1 MGDMERWQGVAWAME
16 WNKIIDNPQQISLKY
31 SMMHETRQMMGKM
44 AAALLLLLPVCA
56 VSAQELEY
64 NMELGGMMGGCFY
77 MGDANYTTPF
87 KDMAMVGGVL
97 ARYNINPR
105 MAVKGD
111 LAMGRVKGSTKGM
124 ANKFPNSEH
133 STFARN
139 VYELGAQYE
148 YNFFAYGTGAG
159 YKDSR
164 RLAPYILA
172 GIGLTYAP
180 KPANH
185 VVAMNIPL
193 GLGVKY
199 KLADRLN
206 VGAEWSMRFTTS
218 DRLDVANTDGLQ
230 LDDPY
235 GINSKVL
242 KNRDSYSWMMLYISY
257 DMFPKYR
264 KCNN

>member
-1 MGDMERWQGVAWAME
+1 
-16 WNKIIDNPQQISLKY
+16 
-31 SMMHETRQMMGKM
+31 MMHVTRQVTGKL
-44 AAALLLLLPVCA
+44 AAVLLLLTTVHV

-87 KDMAMVGGVL
+87 KDVSMAGGIL

-111 LAMGRVKGSTKGM
+111 LAVGRIKGSTKGM
-124 ANKFPNSEH
+124 ENKFPNGEH
-133 STFARN
+133 STFSRN
-139 VYELGAQYE
+139 VYELGAQFE
-148 YNFFAYGTGAG
+148 CNLFAYGTGAG

-164 RLAPYILA
+164 RLAPYMLA
-172 GIGLTYAP
+172 GIGMTYAP

-199 KLADRLN
+199 KLAERLN

-218 DRLDVANTDGLQ
+218 DKLDVTSKDGLQ
-230 LDDPY
+230 LNDPY
-235 GINSKVL
+235 GIDGKGL
-242 KNRDSYSWMMLYISY
+242 KNKDSYSWLMLYISY

-264 KCNN
+264 KCNNSIAIKVD

>member
-1 MGDMERWQGVAWAME
+1 
-16 WNKIIDNPQQISLKY
+16 
-31 SMMHETRQMMGKM
+31 MMHETRQMMGKM
-44 AAALLLLLPVCA
+44 VTVILSLLSVCA

-87 KDMAMVGGVL
+87 KDVAMMGGVL

-111 LAMGRVKGSTKGM
+111 LAVGRIKGSTKGM
-124 ANKFPNSEH
+124 ENKFPNGGH
-133 STFARN
+133 STFSRN
-139 VYELGAQYE
+139 VFELGAQFE
-148 YNFFAYGTGAG
+148 CNLFAYGTGAG

-164 RLAPYILA
+164 RLAPYMLA
-172 GIGLTYAP
+172 GIGMTYAP

-199 KLADRLN
+199 KLAERLN

-218 DRLDVANTDGLQ
+218 DKLDVTNKAGLQ
-230 LDDPY
+230 LNDPY
-235 GINSKVL
+235 GIKGKGL
-242 KNRDSYSWMMLYISY
+242 KNKDSYSWLMLYISY

>member
-1 MGDMERWQGVAWAME
+1 
-16 WNKIIDNPQQISLKY
+16 
-31 SMMHETRQMMGKM
+31 MMHVTRQITGKL
-44 AAALLLLLPVCA
+44 AAVLLLLTTVHM

-87 KDMAMVGGVL
+87 KDVSMAGGIL

-111 LAMGRVKGSTKGM
+111 LAVGRIKGSTKGM
-124 ANKFPNSEH
+124 ENKFPNGEH
-133 STFARN
+133 STFSRN
-139 VYELGAQYE
+139 VYELGAQFE
-148 YNFFAYGTGAG
+148 CNLFAYGTGAG

-164 RLAPYILA
+164 RLAPYMLA
-172 GIGLTYAP
+172 GIGMTYVP

-199 KLADRLN
+199 KLAERLN

-218 DRLDVANTDGLQ
+218 DKLDVTSKDGLQ
-230 LDDPY
+230 LNDPY
-235 GINSKVL
+235 GIDGKGL
-242 KNRDSYSWMMLYISY
+242 KNKDSYSWLMLYVSY

>member
-1 MGDMERWQGVAWAME
+1 MISRLVAVF
-16 WNKIIDNPQQISLKY
+16 
-31 SMMHETRQMMGKM
+31 
-44 AAALLLLLPVCA
+44 LLLASVCR

-64 NMELGGMMGGCFY
+64 KMELGAMVGGSFY
-77 MGDANYTTPF
+77 MGDANFTTPF
-87 KDMAMVGGVL
+87 KNTAPMGGLV
-97 ARYNINPR
+97 ARYNFNPR
-105 MAVKGD
+105 MVVKGD
-111 LAMGRVKGSTKGM
+111 LAVGRIKGSTEGID
-124 ANKFPNSEH
+124 NQFSGDVH
-133 STFARN
+133 STFSRN
-139 VYELGAQYE
+139 VYELGAQFE

-164 RLAPYILA
+164 RLTPYIL
-172 GIGLTYAP
+172 GGVGLTYAP

-199 KLADRLN
+199 KLAPRIN
-206 VGAEWSMRFTTS
+206 CGAEWSMRFTTS
-218 DRLDVANTDGLQ
+218 DRLDVTATEGLV

-235 GINSKVL
+235 GIEGKGL
-242 KNRDSYSWMMLYISY
+242 KNKDCYSWLMVYVSY

>member
-87 KDMAMVGGVL
+87 KDMAMAGGVL

-105 MAVKGD
+105 MAVKGN

-133 STFARN
+133 STFA
-139 VYELGAQYE
+139 
-148 YNFFAYGTGAG
+148 TGWLISSSAHV
-159 YKDSR
+159 
-164 RLAPYILA
+164 
-172 GIGLTYAP
+172 LTCCQSCLE
-180 KPANH
+180 
-185 VVAMNIPL
+185 V
-193 GLGVKY
+193 
-199 KLADRLN
+199 
-206 VGAEWSMRFTTS
+206 
-218 DRLDVANTDGLQ
+218 TDLS
-230 LDDPY
+230 L
-235 GINSKVL
+235 
-242 KNRDSYSWMMLYISY
+242 
-257 DMFPKYR
+257 
-264 KCNN
+264 

>member
-1 MGDMERWQGVAWAME
+1 MKR
-16 WNKIIDNPQQISLKY
+16 NHRHN
-31 SMMHETRQMMGKM
+31 MMRRM
-44 AAALLLLLPVCA
+44 AAVILLLGTVCV

-64 NMELGGMMGGCFY
+64 NMELGGMAGGSFY

-87 KDMAMVGGVL
+87 KHVALAGGVL

-111 LAMGRVKGSTKGM
+111 LAVGRIKGTTEGL
-124 ANKFPNSEH
+124 ANKFPDGANTAFS
-133 STFARN
+133 RN
-139 VYELGAQYE
+139 VYELGAQFE

-172 GIGLTYAP
+172 GVGLTYAP

-185 VVAMNIPL
+185 VVAMNLPVGI
-193 GLGVKY
+193 GVKY
-199 KLADRLN
+199 KLAERLN
-206 VGAEWSMRFTTS
+206 VGAEWTMRFTTS
-218 DRLDVANTDGLQ
+218 DRLDVTNAAGLQ

-235 GINSKVL
+235 GIESKGW
-242 KNRDSYSWMMLYISY
+242 KNKDSYSWLMLYISY

>member
-1 MGDMERWQGVAWAME
+1 
-16 WNKIIDNPQQISLKY
+16 
-31 SMMHETRQMMGKM
+31 MMHVTRQITGKL
-44 AAALLLLLPVCA
+44 AAVLLLLTTVHV

-87 KDMAMVGGVL
+87 KDVSMAGGIL

-111 LAMGRVKGSTKGM
+111 LAVGRIKGSTKEM
-124 ANKFPNSEH
+124 ENKFPNGEH
-133 STFARN
+133 STFSRN
-139 VYELGAQYE
+139 VYELGAQFE
-148 YNFFAYGTGAG
+148 CNLFAYGTGAG

-164 RLAPYILA
+164 RLAPYMLA
-172 GIGLTYAP
+172 GIGMTYAP

-199 KLADRLN
+199 KLAERLN

-218 DRLDVANTDGLQ
+218 DKLDVTSKDGLQ
-230 LDDPY
+230 LNDPY
-235 GINSKVL
+235 GIDGKGL
-242 KNRDSYSWMMLYISY
+242 KNKDSYSWLMLYVSY